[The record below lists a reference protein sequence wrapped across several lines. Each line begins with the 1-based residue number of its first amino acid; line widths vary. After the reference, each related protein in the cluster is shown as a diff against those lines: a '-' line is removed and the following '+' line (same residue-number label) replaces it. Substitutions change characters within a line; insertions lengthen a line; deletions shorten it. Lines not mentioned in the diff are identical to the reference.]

1 MFSKETKTSKGG
13 LQVSSL
19 SAQLSLSK
27 LLVLDPLKWGLS
39 IPMVLWINPVIQAV
53 YEKGTLRTYGGNS
66 RYPH

>member
-53 YEKGTLRTYGGNS
+53 YEKRTLRTYGGNS